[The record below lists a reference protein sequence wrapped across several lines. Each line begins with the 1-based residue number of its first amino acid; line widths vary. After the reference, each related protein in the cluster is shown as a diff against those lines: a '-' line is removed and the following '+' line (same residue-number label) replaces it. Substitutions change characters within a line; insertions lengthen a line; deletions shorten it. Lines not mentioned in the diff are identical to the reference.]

1 MFDDKRIN
9 FNKRL
14 KNIFRNKISY
24 DILSYSI
31 KEGKRIRPIILL
43 EVYKMLNK
51 DINDDIYNFAIA
63 LELIHNY
70 SLVHDDLPSMDNDN
84 YRRGRKTT
92 HYKFG
97 EANAILAG
105 DSLLN
110 YAHEILLE
118 LVTKNLSLE
127 YAKSAKYISNASG
140 IDGMIRGQI
149 LDINN
154 NLDTEDALIDMYT
167 NKTCKLI
174 MCATTVPA
182 ILSNLSEKD
191 VEKFSELGFNI
202 GMAFQLQDDILD
214 IEEDK
219 KIDKKTLINFYGKE
233 KTLSEIER
241 YSESS
246 IEFLSK
252 YEGSEFL
259 IDLIRK
265 LIKRNY

>member
-1 MFDDKRIN
+1 MLENKRTD

-14 KNIFRNKISY
+14 KNIFNNKISNEVL
-24 DILSYSI
+24 DYSI
-31 KEGKRIRPIILL
+31 EEGKRIRPLILL
-43 EVYKMLNK
+43 EIYKMLNN
-51 DINDDIYNFAIA
+51 DINEDVYSFAIA

-97 EANAILAG
+97 EAKAILAG

-110 YAHEILLE
+110 YAHEILLD
-118 LVTKNLSLE
+118 LVSKNLSLE
-127 YAKSAKYISNASG
+127 YVKAAKYISNAAG

-149 LDINN
+149 LDIKNELN
-154 NLDTEDALIDMYT
+154 TEEALIDMYT

-174 MCATTVPA
+174 MSATTVPA
-182 ILSNLSEKD
+182 ILSKLSDEEVK
-191 VEKFSELGFNI
+191 KFSQLGFNI

-214 IEEDK
+214 LDEDK
-219 KIDKKTLINFYGKE
+219 KNNKNTLINFYGEE
-233 KTLSEIER
+233 KTLSEIR
-241 YSESS
+241 KYSENS
-246 IEFLSK
+246 IKFLNK
-252 YEGSEFL
+252 YEKSEFL

-265 LIKRNY
+265 LIKRSY